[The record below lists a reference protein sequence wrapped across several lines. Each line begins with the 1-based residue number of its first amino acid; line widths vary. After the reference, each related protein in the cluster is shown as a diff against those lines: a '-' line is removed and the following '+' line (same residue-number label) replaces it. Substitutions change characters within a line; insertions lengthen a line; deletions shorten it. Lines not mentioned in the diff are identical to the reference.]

1 LSGSSISRIG
11 IGFELRHG
19 EYRVAREVL
28 FRIRDEEAV
37 AHQFLQGR
45 RNLFIRAIFQG
56 VSEVAAVDLAV
67 PEVGAEA
74 RVEDTRG
81 GGERE
86 RPHLRLVPEVA
97 YPNSVLGARR
107 ARVPEERDLRE
118 LH

>member
-1 LSGSSISRIG
+1 GG
-11 IGFELRHG
+11 GFKLRHR

-28 FRIRDEEAV
+28 FRFSDEETV
-37 AHQFLQGR
+37 AHQLLQGR

-67 PEVGAEA
+67 PEVGAEGG
-74 RVEDTRG
+74 VEDTRG
-81 GGERE
+81 GGERQ
-86 RPHLRLVPEVA
+86 RPHFRLVPEVA
-97 YPNSVLGARR
+97 YPNGVLGARR

>member
-1 LSGSSISRIG
+1 LSGSIISRIDV
-11 IGFELRHG
+11 GFELRHG

-86 RPHLRLVPEVA
+86 RPHLA